1 MEAILEPQLRTRVK
15 GVLNPTNSCRLHLWI
30 CPNERTD
37 GRPKSGRQV
46 WNRTE
51 LEVELSS
58 QQFENYSETG

>member
-30 CPNERTD
+30 APKERPD

-51 LEVELSS
+51 FEVELSS
-58 QQFENYSETG
+58 QQFENNSETG